1 MVPAGA
7 GARALRLEW
16 LKTDLF
22 QGEWMM
28 TTELTMLFYSVIL
41 TFVVIS
47 IPAVLSILQNG
58 LATQAGPRDD
68 LPEPTAFIKR
78 ARRLQDNMIE
88 NMVLFVP
95 LVLAVQV
102 AGVNDAATAVGAQL
116 FFVARVIHA
125 LIYWA
130 GVPWV
135 RPLAWAASLV
145 GLVMIAWPLL

>member
-1 MVPAGA
+1 
-7 GARALRLEW
+7 
-16 LKTDLF
+16 
-22 QGEWMM
+22 MM